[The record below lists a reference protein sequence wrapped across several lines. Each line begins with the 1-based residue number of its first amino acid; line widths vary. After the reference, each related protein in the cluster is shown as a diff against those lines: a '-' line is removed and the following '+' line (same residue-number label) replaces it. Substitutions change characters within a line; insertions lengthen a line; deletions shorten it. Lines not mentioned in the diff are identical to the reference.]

1 MRSKFNPGDLV
12 KIKKHCKIAGQV
24 GIIIKS
30 YYGVEHDLLMVSGD
44 RIRALEMNIEVA
56 GET

>member
-30 YYGVEHDLLMVSGD
+30 YYGVEHDLIMVSCD
-44 RIRALEMNIEVA
+44 RNRDLEKNIDVA

>member
-12 KIKKHCKIAGQV
+12 KIKKHCKIGGQV

-30 YYGVEHDLLMVSGD
+30 YYGTEHDLLMTSGD
-44 RIRALEMNIEVA
+44 KIRALEMNIEVV